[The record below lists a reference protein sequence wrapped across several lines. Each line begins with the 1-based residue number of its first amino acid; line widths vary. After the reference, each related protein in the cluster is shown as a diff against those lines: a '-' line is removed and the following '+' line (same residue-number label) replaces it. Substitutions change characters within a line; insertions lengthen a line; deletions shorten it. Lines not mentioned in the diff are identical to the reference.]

1 MISPMQLELKLRKV
15 NVLYFVYKRPKK
27 NSLITLQSGEWLLKD
42 LINLLLCPL
51 LGHQA
56 TSLWDGTTLC
66 LLETYCTTPNLP
78 SPSNLLQL
86 TMLSNGNSPQ
96 FMGLV
101 LGKVDK
107 TLLIGSAALRLGMLK
122 TGCSLEISTSIDL
135 YKIEIRKV

>member
-1 MISPMQLELKLRKV
+1 MEQ
-15 NVLYFVYKRPKK
+15 
-27 NSLITLQSGEWLLKD
+27 
-42 LINLLLCPL
+42 
-51 LGHQA
+51 
-56 TSLWDGTTLC
+56 LC
-66 LLETYCTTPNLP
+66 LLETYCTAPNLP

-86 TMLSNGNSPQ
+86 TMLSNGKSPQ